1 MTNKIQT
8 THEQRAIAIAHNDIF
23 LKSISLNHLSLAYSI
38 FDSSGEQWIPGY
50 QLTRKEKEV
59 EGI

>member
-8 THEQRAIAIAHNDIF
+8 THEQRAIATAHNDIF
-23 LKSISLNHLSLAYSI
+23 LKSISMNHLSLAFSLS
-38 FDSSGEQWIPGY
+38 DNSGKQHLLSY